1 MRKITA
7 GANNPE
13 LRMTLQDANGAI
25 NLTTSSSITITIED
39 DTKTTTLVADGAM
52 AYETDGSDGR
62 VSYAWS
68 TSLTDATPGVYL
80 FKVTVNWSDG
90 SVTKFPDDGFGRFEI
105 TADF

>member
-39 DTKTTTLVADGAM
+39 DTKATTLVADGAM

-62 VSYAWS
+62 V
-68 TSLTDATPGVYL
+68 LRMVY
-80 FKVTVNWSDG
+80 VVDG
-90 SVTKFPDDGFGRFEI
+90 RHPWCVLVQGDGELVGRFGNEVPR
-105 TADF
+105 